1 MVIAVPVIVRVAVR
15 VAPVFCETPN
25 CTVPFPD
32 PEAPCITERKLA
44 LLVAVH
50 AHELGVVTEI
60 DADPPEAG
68 NVVVVT
74 PVMIWQLEG
83 PVEFELLSLQPTDTT
98 RMAIAESVASRRQ
111 KR

>member
-15 VAPVFCETPN
+15 VAPVFAETAN

-32 PEAPCITERKLA
+32 PDAPCMTERKLE

-50 AHELGVVTEI
+50 AHVFGVLTEI

-83 PVEFELLSLQPTDTT
+83 PVEFELLLLQPAATT
-98 RMAIAESVASRRQ
+98 RMAIAESVANRRQ
-111 KR
+111 RR